1 MHSLVAQKC
10 GDLPLR
16 HPHIPD
22 LDALINTASCNHAVV
37 VLAPVRR
44 QHLVTEE
51 EGERLKYVYRSAIKR
66 AGCDHA
72 IIAFAH
78 KSA

>member
-1 MHSLVAQKC
+1 
-10 GDLPLR
+10 
-16 HPHIPD
+16 
-22 LDALINTASCNHAVV
+22 
-37 VLAPVRR
+37 
-44 QHLVTEE
+44 VTEE